1 MSSGGEDERAVPAVA
16 TRGDAE
22 SEDGSEV
29 IAKQEQGEKII
40 EGPPDNG
47 PEAGPVDVENL
58 PKGSDAVGLRVA
70 KDFRQV
76 VFVGTVAKY
85 MPPTASDE
93 VPFWQIVYDDG
104 DQEQWNESEVKEG
117 VSLIQSEPSV
127 GFLAEVG
134 SSGPDKTIRR
144 FVEGKDGLYNF
155 SCVSA
160 SQLTEQE
167 LEE

>member
-1 MSSGGEDERAVPAVA
+1 MH
-16 TRGDAE
+16 
-22 SEDGSEV
+22 
-29 IAKQEQGEKII
+29 
-40 EGPPDNG
+40 
-47 PEAGPVDVENL
+47 
-58 PKGSDAVGLRVA
+58 
-70 KDFRQV
+70 
-76 VFVGTVAKY
+76 
-85 MPPTASDE
+85 
-93 VPFWQIVYDDG
+93 DDG
-104 DQEQWNESEVKEG
+104 DQEQWNESELKEE

-134 SSGPDKTIRR
+134 SSGPDKKIRR